1 MYAAQSL
8 CVIHAPLRF
17 RKPYNLA
24 YFTTSMQA
32 LDRLIMK
39 PRVSDKQDES
49 RVLSELEALVENGWK
64 LDEDQTCIN
73 KMYHFNTYTK
83 VLVRSLGGYHDLAYI
98 FRIFTTISE

>member
-1 MYAAQSL
+1 M
-8 CVIHAPLRF
+8 
-17 RKPYNLA
+17 A
-24 YFTTSMQA
+24 YFTTSKQA

-39 PRVSDKQDES
+39 PTVSDKQDES

-83 VLVRSLGGYHDLAYI
+83 VLVRSLSGYHDLAYI